1 MIIHIW
7 KLDNGK
13 APNDIGMVFY
23 DNPRLGLKVKLP
35 RFNNRAQRAMM
46 TSYENSF
53 GVKAAKLWN
62 ILPKAVNMT
71 DELESFKVTLGSF
84 LATFPDKPLPIRITP
99 CLT

>member
-1 MIIHIW
+1 
-7 KLDNGK
+7 
-13 APNDIGMVFY
+13 
-23 DNPRLGLKVKLP
+23 
-35 RFNNRAQRAMM
+35 M

-84 LATFPDKPLPIRITP
+84 LATFPDKPPVTGYTTTNTNYSLLDLSKGRGERT
-99 CLT
+99 LDAAALF